1 MNWHRKRHAAF
12 WECTRSVSEYSIPA
26 CRLEWDWISF
36 QDVELDCDGS
46 ESEVSRFR
54 IQAE

>member
-1 MNWHRKRHAAF
+1 MPTAPTCASSAASS
-12 WECTRSVSEYSIPA
+12 RSVSEYSIPA